1 MKTVRIKNIAIATD
15 IQVCEIYHTNI
26 TGSNLLTTS
35 VSSSG
40 QFTGDDLAK
49 GLEFQVEDN
58 ISQFYVKNIERCVNI
73 GSGSLTEN
81 TSLIQFIHVDPNN
94 FGPVEINGENQTV
107 SSTPQT
113 VRHNF
118 SLYPTITL
126 IANPVYPL
134 QFDSWHIAEPM
145 TSANKISNSSKLTIS
160 SGSFNSATSFYVNAS

>member
-1 MKTVRIKNIAIATD
+1 
-15 IQVCEIYHTNI
+15 
-26 TGSNLLTTS
+26 
-35 VSSSG
+35 
-40 QFTGDDLAK
+40 
-49 GLEFQVEDN
+49 
-58 ISQFYVKNIERCVNI
+58 
-73 GSGSLTEN
+73 
-81 TSLIQFIHVDPNN
+81 LIQFIHVDPNN